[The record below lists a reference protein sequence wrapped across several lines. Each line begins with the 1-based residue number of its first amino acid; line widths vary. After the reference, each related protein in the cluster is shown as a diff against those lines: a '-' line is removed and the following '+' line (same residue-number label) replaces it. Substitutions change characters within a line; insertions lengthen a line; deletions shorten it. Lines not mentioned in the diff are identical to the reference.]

1 MQNELPK
8 TSRKDFEL
16 MERFISSGDQ
26 MAFAALHD
34 RHRDALLRVAFQVA
48 RIGDEAE
55 DLIQE
60 VWLRAHQHVD
70 RFRWNSSLRTW
81 LISIL
86 LNKARDSHRIRTH
99 EGPAGAENSAQP
111 PRGMPDLIDIERA
124 VGSLPEGKRSV
135 FLMKALEG
143 RSHHEIARQLGI
155 DVATSKS
162 RFHRA
167 RRSLREYLKIGRK
180 PSQGRNV
187 SMKEASIR

>member
-1 MQNELPK
+1 MRPDLPRA
-8 TSRKDFEL
+8 SGKDFEL
-16 MERFISSGDQ
+16 LERFITSGDQ
-26 MAFAALHD
+26 IAFSALHE
-34 RHRDALLRVAFQVA
+34 RHRAALLRVAIQVA

-55 DLIQE
+55 DLLQE

-86 LNKARDSHRIRTH
+86 LNRARDAHRSHSR
-99 EGPAGAENSAQP
+99 EGITDDSRGAP
-111 PRGMPDLIDIERA
+111 PRGLPEIIDIERA
-124 VGSLPEGKRSV
+124 VEGLSEGNRSV

-143 RSHHEIARQLGI
+143 RSHDEIARRLGI

-167 RRSLREYLKIGRK
+167 RKSLREYLESGLRAK
-180 PSQGRNV
+180 
-187 SMKEASIR
+187 